1 MRCWEKSSEDMD
13 HFLRQQ
19 ARSSRGDSASSCLSL
34 TASGGSRAYMSACYR
49 INATALVGLL
59 CPCQKVD
66 VQEEP
71 IWVSLLFL
79 TNTEAS
85 QMVKEVAMQLDWR
98 CSCIRQYLEFQ
109 INSCT
114 TASMTTSENNN
125 RDSVGH
131 SSCGFAKTCF
141 KYHTTS

>member
-1 MRCWEKSSEDMD
+1 MRRWEKSSEDMD
-13 HFLRQQ
+13 HLLRQQ
-19 ARSSRGDSASSCLSL
+19 ARSSRGDSASSRLSL
-34 TASGGSRAYMSACYR
+34 TASGGSCAYMSACYR

-66 VQEEP
+66 IQEEP

-85 QMVKEVAMQLDWR
+85 QMVKEVAVQLDWR
-98 CSCIRQYLEFQ
+98 CSRIRQYPEFQ

-114 TASMTTSENNN
+114 TASTTTSEKKN
-125 RDSVGH
+125 RASVGH
-131 SSCGFAKTCF
+131 SSCGLAKTCF
-141 KYHTTS
+141 KHHTTS